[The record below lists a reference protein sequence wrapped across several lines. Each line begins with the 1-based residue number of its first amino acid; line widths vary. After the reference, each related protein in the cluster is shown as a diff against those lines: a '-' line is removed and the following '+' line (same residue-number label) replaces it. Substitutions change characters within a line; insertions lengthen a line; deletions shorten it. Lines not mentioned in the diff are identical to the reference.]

1 MKTKKTYDHPLCEC
15 LGRSPWYYQAYKK
28 HPLPWNVMTFQ
39 FHIPANLFSSHTHQT
54 TIQSFSE
61 LHTMNTNTHCREI
74 DTHPQLDP
82 HFVTFSSLHLFL
94 PDSQPVTPGNHQTVL
109 CILKSS
115 VLICNIITMNGTC
128 RRVGNDEWNVG

>member
-82 HFVTFSSLHLFL
+82 HFVTFSYL
-94 PDSQPVTPGNHQTVL
+94 PSFCPYAPAQ
-109 CILKSS
+109 ILPTRDTESK
-115 VLICNIITMNGTC
+115 VNI
-128 RRVGNDEWNVG
+128 